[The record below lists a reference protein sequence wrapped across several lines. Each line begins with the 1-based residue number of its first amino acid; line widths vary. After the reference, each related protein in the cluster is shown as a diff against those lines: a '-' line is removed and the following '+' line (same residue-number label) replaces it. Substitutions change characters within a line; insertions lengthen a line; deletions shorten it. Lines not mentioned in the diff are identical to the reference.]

1 MTIKT
6 KYNLKERVHIN
17 ELKINGVV
25 LGFFIDDETSIQYQV
40 RYFKE
45 QEPKTV
51 YFMDFELEPYK
62 EIIKEVGFSA
72 KQV

>member
-6 KYNLKERVHIN
+6 KYNISDRVCIV

-25 LGFFIDDETSIQYQV
+25 KGFFIDDNSIQYQV

-45 QEPKTV
+45 QEAKNT
-51 YFMDFELEPYK
+51 YFYDFELEPYK
-62 EIIKEVGFSA
+62 ELIKEVGFCA
-72 KQV
+72 K